1 MQESAYVGKKEK
13 ESEVGEALFFLVEQ
27 QLSARLWQGA
37 VAAVKKKKKRRGG
50 RGDT

>member
-1 MQESAYVGKKEK
+1 MQESTYIGKKEK

-37 VAAVKKKKKRRGG
+37 V
-50 RGDT
+50 